1 MRRKP
6 VGDFRRMLMDNL
18 RRMIT
23 KPESQSPALPKDC
36 IAAYFKL
43 SAPNF
48 GTIDE
53 MKEIHRFTGQL
64 AEAIEASKA
73 GVYDGDEFGE
83 GECGLFMY
91 GPDADRLFDVV
102 YPLLSSWK
110 KMRGGR
116 IIKRY
121 GQPGR
126 SETIMIG

>member
-1 MRRKP
+1 MIWNFVVSFWRK
-6 VGDFRRMLMDNL
+6 
-18 RRMIT
+18 IT
-23 KPESQSPALPKDC
+23 KPQPLSPALPKEC
-36 IAAYFKL
+36 IAVYFKL
-43 SAPNF
+43 ETANF
-48 GTIDE
+48 GTIEE
-53 MKEIHRFTGQL
+53 MQEIHSFAGQL
-64 AEAIEASKA
+64 AQTIEASKT

-102 YPLLSSWK
+102 YPLLSSWE

-126 SETIMIG
+126 SETITIG

>member
-1 MRRKP
+1 MTWKLL
-6 VGDFRRMLMDNL
+6 DKL
-18 RRMIT
+18 RRMIS
-23 KPESQSPALPKDC
+23 KPQLQSPKLPKDC

-53 MKEIHRFTGQL
+53 VKEIHKFAGQL
-64 AEAIEASKA
+64 AEAIEASGV

-83 GECGLFMY
+83 GGCGLFMY

-102 YPLLSSWK
+102 YPLLSSWE

-126 SETIMIG
+126 SETITIG

>member
-1 MRRKP
+1 MIWKL
-6 VGDFRRMLMDNL
+6 VDKLG
-18 RRMIT
+18 RMIS
-23 KPESQSPALPKDC
+23 KPRSRSPALPKDC

-53 MKEIHRFTGQL
+53 MNEIHTFAGKL
-64 AEAIEASKA
+64 AEAIEASGL

-91 GPDADRLFDVV
+91 GPDADRLFEVV
-102 YPLLSSWK
+102 YPLLSSWE
-110 KMRGGR
+110 KMRGGQ

-121 GQPGR
+121 GEPSR
-126 SETIMIG
+126 SETITIG